1 MDITKRDQGACVYSF
16 IPFFLSASLAHM
28 QACSTQPSVRDKIMT
43 GDGRREESCCER
55 RCKKNTGVS
64 V

>member
-1 MDITKRDQGACVYSF
+1 MPVFTHSF
-16 IPFFLSASLAHM
+16 LFLSSSLAHM